1 MSLLLDVYVRSLM
14 QQIGAVQYVPPPFLI
29 PASECRTSNSSMES
43 TRVGGTMSLG
53 LLDPI
58 LPNLGVE
65 WWRPGYGTLGVVV
78 TFSPF
83 ASSTY
88 IARLYGLNT

>member
-1 MSLLLDVYVRSLM
+1 MNLVLLDLV
-14 QQIGAVQYVPPPFLI
+14 F
-29 PASECRTSNSSMES
+29 
-43 TRVGGTMSLG
+43 
-53 LLDPI
+53 
-58 LPNLGVE
+58 PNLGVE

-88 IARLYGLNT
+88 IAILYGLNT